1 MKHHKQNGLHRVV
14 AGLAVV
20 SAVVL
25 AGFSSPAGATEW
37 YGAASLGRTELQE
50 NVCGDLS
57 ALGYRPCSEDMTDT
71 GWKLAI
77 GNQFNPNVALEFGYA
92 DLGDAKVSALGVTCK
107 GDAKGFGASLA
118 GSLPVANQFSFT
130 GRVGLFRSDSNIT
143 CSAGATSV
151 SDSDSG
157 TGLAFGV
164 GARYDITKTVGL
176 RGEWERFD
184 LGDYGDVDML
194 SLGVVVKFK

>member
-1 MKHHKQNGLHRVV
+1 MEQLKSIGLCRV
-14 AGLAVV
+14 APRLAILLAVGLTTL
-20 SAVVL
+20 SI
-25 AGFSSPAGATEW
+25 PAGAAEW

-71 GWKLAI
+71 GLKLAI
-77 GNQFNPNVALEFGYA
+77 GNQFTPNVALEFGYT
-92 DLGDAKVSALGVTCK
+92 DLGEAKVSALGVTCK
-107 GDAKGFGASLA
+107 GDADGFGASVV

-130 GRVGLFRSDSNIT
+130 GRVGLFRSDANIT
-143 CSAGATSV
+143 CSAGAASV
-151 SDSDSG
+151 SASDSDIKL
-157 TGLAFGV
+157 TFGV
-164 GARYDITKTVGL
+164 GARYDITKTVGV